1 MIRWQ
6 TGWGGAVVVLA
17 LGLAAPVEGQS
28 GLITGSV
35 RAEDGPAVSDALVT
49 AVALGTG
56 RERTAVTDSA
66 GFFGIPG
73 LAAGRYRVGVRHLG
87 YEGRDTVVVVG
98 RDAVVHLDWRLRVSV
113 LAVPAIVVRASRRR
127 TRFEELAGATVTE
140 LAGADVKRL
149 PGLAESDVL
158 RAVEVLPGVV
168 STSDFS
174 AAFNVRGGSADEN
187 LILLDGFP
195 IYNPFH
201 MGGLFSVFNTD
212 MVRRAELLAGG
223 FPARYGGRV
232 SSVLTVESEPGVA
245 GWQGEG
251 GVSLLASRLAVGGPL
266 PSSLTEPLGL
276 RSARVRVSGRRS
288 YFDQLLRPFFDFPYY
303 LADLQGVAEAYASSA
318 TRLLVTGY
326 AGADVLNVRSSA
338 DFPLAV
344 KLDWGNRLLGAHWSH
359 RMASGGS
366 VDLRLGH
373 SAFSTSIVF
382 PDIADTRFRS
392 RIGHTLL
399 AADVVAPV
407 AKGLRLGAGGQLA
420 RIGYDNLAMSG
431 GTTFGGGQDD
441 GWMSAGYL
449 EARWSTPSRWLVE
462 AGARLDTWAPRTAS
476 PMITFSP
483 RLALKRFF
491 ASGAAA
497 VKLSAGRYTQFLHSL
512 RDETLPLGIDVWIT
526 AGRQAPAVVSDQAQL
541 GLEWFPTETWYA
553 ALESYYRTFDGVTA
567 NNPAD
572 NPNDPTDNLLAGTGV
587 SYGADLLVR
596 REAKDGW
603 SGWLT
608 VSWLRASRTFP
619 DPATAA
625 TRLTYPPIFDRRL
638 EVEVVLRRTV
648 GPADVGVRWN
658 FGTGLPY
665 TRPLGSYRVYDYDLM
680 TGRLAAQDTTGGDG
694 GAGVVLGT
702 RNASRYPPYHRLDV
716 SVRRTFSTHWGGVT
730 PYLDVLNIYNRK
742 NVLFYFFDLG
752 AAPPTRSGVSMLPV
766 LPTLGV
772 EVSF

>member
-1 MIRWQ
+1 M
-6 TGWGGAVVVLA
+6 GGRQAAWNVLVVLA
-17 LGLAAPVEGQS
+17 LGLAAPAAGQS
-28 GLITGSV
+28 ALITGRV
-35 RAEDGPAVSDALVT
+35 HAEDGGVVSDALVT

-56 RERTAVTDSA
+56 RERTAVTDTS
-66 GFFGIPG
+66 GFYAVPG
-73 LAAGRYRVGVRHLG
+73 LEAGRYRVGVQHLG
-87 YEGRDTVVVVG
+87 YEVRDTVVVVRG
-98 RDAVVHLDWRLRVSV
+98 GEAVRVDWRLKVSV
-113 LAVPAIVVRASRRR
+113 LAVPGIVVRATRQRA
-127 TRFEELAGATVTE
+127 RFEELAGATVTE

-223 FPARYGGRV
+223 FPVRYGGRV
-232 SSVLTVESEPGVA
+232 SSVLTVESEPGVS
-245 GWQGEG
+245 GWQADG

-266 PSSLTEPLGL
+266 PSSWTQPLGL

-288 YFDQLLRPFFDFPYY
+288 YFDQLLKPFFDFPYY
-303 LADLQGVAEAYASSA
+303 LADLQGVVEAYSSSA

-326 AGADVLNVRSSA
+326 AGADVLNMRSSA

-344 KLDWGNRLLGAHWSH
+344 KLDWGNRLLGVHWSH
-359 RMASGGS
+359 RMASGAS
-366 VDLRLGH
+366 MDVRLGH
-373 SAFSTSIVF
+373 SAFSTSVLF
-382 PDIADTRFRS
+382 PDVADTRFRS

-399 AADVVAPV
+399 AADVAAPV
-407 AKGLRLGAGGQLA
+407 GGGVRLGFGGQLA

-431 GTTFGGGQDD
+431 GTLFGGGHDD
-441 GWMSAGYL
+441 GWMSAAYL
-449 EARWSTPSRWLVE
+449 DARWSTPSRWLVE
-462 AGARLDTWAPRTAS
+462 AGGRLDAWAPGSAS
-476 PMITFSP
+476 TMATFSP
-483 RLALKRFF
+483 RLAVKRFF
-491 ASGAAA
+491 ASGEAA

-526 AGRQAPAVVSDQAQL
+526 AGRQAPEVVSDQAQA
-541 GLEWFPTETWYA
+541 GLEWFPSEAWYV

-572 NPNDPTDNLLAGTGV
+572 NPNDPTDDLLVGTGR
-587 SYGADLLVR
+587 SYGVDLLVR

-603 SGWLT
+603 TGWLT

-619 DPATAA
+619 DAA
-625 TRLTYPPIFDRRL
+625 TPGSNLTYSPIFDRRL
-638 EVEVVLRRTV
+638 EVDVVLRRRL
-648 GPADVGVRWN
+648 GPVDAGLRWN

-665 TRPLGSYRVYDYDLM
+665 TRPLGSYGVYDYDLM
-680 TGRLAAQDTTGGDG
+680 TGRLSGQAASGDSVAG
-694 GAGVVLGT
+694 GVVLGA
-702 RNASRYPPYHRLDV
+702 RNAFRYPPYHRLDV
-716 SVRRTFSTHWGGVT
+716 SLRRTFMTRWGRVT

-752 AAPPTRSGVSMLPV
+752 GSPPTRSGVSMLPV